1 MQYIADCLTKI
12 KTKSFLQR
20 ILKALKI
27 KNILIKYAA
36 QQGWS
41 IYKIYSDDD
50 FSGLDNQRPAWNEMI
65 KDAKERK
72 FNIILCKSQS
82 RFTRDMEVVE
92 KYLHNKFIEWGIR
105 FIGLTDNS
113 DTLNKGNKKQRQ
125 INGLVNEWYCED
137 VSENIKSVFD
147 MKRKEGKFIGS
158 FACYGYKKDPK
169 NKNKLLI
176 DEEAAQVIR
185 MIFKWYLEG
194 YGTQRI
200 AYMLNQKVFL
210 APKI

>member
-113 DTLNKGNKKQRQ
+113 DTLNKGNK
-125 INGLVNEWYCED
+125 N
-137 VSENIKSVFD
+137 SV
-147 MKRKEGKFIGS
+147 K
-158 FACYGYKKDPK
+158 
-169 NKNKLLI
+169 
-176 DEEAAQVIR
+176 
-185 MIFKWYLEG
+185 
-194 YGTQRI
+194 
-200 AYMLNQKVFL
+200 
-210 APKI
+210 

>member
-1 MQYIADCLTKI
+1 MIKVAIYCRLSDEDKDKVISTKDSESI
-12 KTKSFLQR
+12 KNQ
-20 ILKALKI
+20 

-113 DTLNKGNKKQRQ
+113 DTLNKETKN
-125 INGLVNEWYCED
+125 
-137 VSENIKSVFD
+137 SV
-147 MKRKEGKFIGS
+147 K
-158 FACYGYKKDPK
+158 
-169 NKNKLLI
+169 
-176 DEEAAQVIR
+176 
-185 MIFKWYLEG
+185 
-194 YGTQRI
+194 
-200 AYMLNQKVFL
+200 
-210 APKI
+210 

>member
-1 MQYIADCLTKI
+1 
-12 KTKSFLQR
+12 
-20 ILKALKI
+20 
-27 KNILIKYAA
+27 
-36 QQGWS
+36 
-41 IYKIYSDDD
+41 
-50 FSGLDNQRPAWNEMI
+50 MI

-147 MKRKEGKFIGS
+147 MKRKE
-158 FACYGYKKDPK
+158 
-169 NKNKLLI
+169 
-176 DEEAAQVIR
+176 R
-185 MIFKWYLEG
+185 
-194 YGTQRI
+194 
-200 AYMLNQKVFL
+200 
-210 APKI
+210 

>member
-1 MQYIADCLTKI
+1 MIKVAIYCRLSDEDKDKVISTKDSESI
-12 KTKSFLQR
+12 KNQ
-20 ILKALKI
+20 

-158 FACYGYKKDPK
+158 FACYGYKKS
-169 NKNKLLI
+169 
-176 DEEAAQVIR
+176 
-185 MIFKWYLEG
+185 
-194 YGTQRI
+194 
-200 AYMLNQKVFL
+200 
-210 APKI
+210 

>member
-1 MQYIADCLTKI
+1 MIKVAIYCRLSDEDKDKVISTKDSESI
-12 KTKSFLQR
+12 KNQ
-20 ILKALKI
+20 

-147 MKRKEGKFIGS
+147 MKR
-158 FACYGYKKDPK
+158 
-169 NKNKLLI
+169 
-176 DEEAAQVIR
+176 R
-185 MIFKWYLEG
+185 
-194 YGTQRI
+194 
-200 AYMLNQKVFL
+200 
-210 APKI
+210 